1 MITTQLQNKVRGV
14 GGRSADGFTM
24 VEVVLAG
31 VMLVS
36 VMTAVAQMSVS
47 ALAGSRNLSMR
58 TGMEA
63 AVNNDIQLLQQAD
76 FYLTIDS
83 INANDQTNACLDPTN
98 HLISYLNVEIPD
110 TDLAKLGIDRT
121 MQVGATPDVVEVVYS
136 FVGPEQGVD
145 DEYRVVELNPNFS
158 AQCYTTN

>member
-1 MITTQLQNKVRGV
+1 MITTQLQNRVRGV
-14 GGRSADGFTM
+14 GGRSTDGFTM

-83 INANDQTNACLDPTN
+83 IDANDQTNACLDPTN

>member
-1 MITTQLQNKVRGV
+1 MITTQLQNRIQGL
-14 GGRSADGFTM
+14 RRQNADGFTM

-58 TGMEA
+58 AGMEA
-63 AVNNDIQLLQQAD
+63 AVNNDIQLIQKAD
-76 FYLTIDS
+76 SYLTIDS
-83 INANDQTNACLDPTN
+83 IVPDEQTNACLEPTN
-98 HLISYLNVEIPD
+98 HLISYLNVEVPE
-110 TDLAKLGIDRT
+110 TDLAKLGIERT
-121 MQVGATPDVVEVVYS
+121 IQVGATPDVVEVVYN
-136 FVGPEQGVD
+136 FDGPEQSVD

>member
-1 MITTQLQNKVRGV
+1 MITTQLQNRIQGL
-14 GGRSADGFTM
+14 RRQSADGFTM

-47 ALAGSRNLSMR
+47 ALAGSRNLSTR

-76 FYLTIDS
+76 SYLTIDS
-83 INANDQTNACLDPTN
+83 IDANELKDACLDPTN
-98 HLISYLNVEIPD
+98 HLISYLNVEVPGN
-110 TDLAKLGIDRT
+110 DLAELGIDRT
-121 MQVGATPDVVEVVYS
+121 MQLGATPDVVEVVYS
-136 FVGPEQGVD
+136 FDGPEKGVD

>member
-1 MITTQLQNKVRGV
+1 MITTPLQNRIQGL
-14 GGRSADGFTM
+14 RRQSADGFTM

-63 AVNNDIQLLQQAD
+63 AVNNDIQLIQQAD
-76 FYLTIDS
+76 SYLTIDS
-83 INANDQTNACLDPTN
+83 IAPTEQTNACLDPTN
-98 HLISYLNVEIPD
+98 HLISYLNVEVPE
-110 TDLAKLGIDRT
+110 TDLAKLGIERT
-121 MQVGATPDVVEVVYS
+121 IQVGATPDVVEVVYN
-136 FVGPEQGVD
+136 FDGPEKGVD
-145 DEYRVVELNPNFS
+145 DEYRVIELNPNFS

>member
-1 MITTQLQNKVRGV
+1 MITTQLQNRIQGL
-14 GGRSADGFTM
+14 RRQSADGFTM

-47 ALAGSRNLSMR
+47 ALEGSRNLSMR

-76 FYLTIDS
+76 SYLTIDS
-83 INANDQTNACLDPTN
+83 IDSNEQTNACLDPTN
-98 HLISYLNVEIPD
+98 HLISYLNIKVPG
-110 TDLAKLGIDRT
+110 TNLAKLGIKRT
-121 MQVGATPDVVEVVYS
+121 IQVGATPDVVEVVYN
-136 FVGPEQGVD
+136 FDGPEKGVD

>member
-1 MITTQLQNKVRGV
+1 MITTQLQNRVRGV
-14 GGRSADGFTM
+14 GGRSTDGFTM

>member
-1 MITTQLQNKVRGV
+1 MITTTLQNKIQGLR
-14 GGRSADGFTM
+14 RQSANGFTM

-47 ALAGSRNLSMR
+47 AMAGSRNLSMR
-58 TGMEA
+58 TGLEA

-76 FYLTIDS
+76 SYLTIDS
-83 INANDQTNACLDPTN
+83 IDPNEQTNACLDPTN
-98 HLISYLNVEIPD
+98 HLISYLNVKVPGS
-110 TDLAKLGIDRT
+110 DLAELGIERT

-136 FVGPEQGVD
+136 FDGPEQGVD

>member
-1 MITTQLQNKVRGV
+1 MITTQIQNKIQGLRGK
-14 GGRSADGFTM
+14 SADGFTM

-58 TGMEA
+58 TRMEA

>member
-1 MITTQLQNKVRGV
+1 MITTPLQNRIQGL
-14 GGRSADGFTM
+14 RRQSADGFTM

-63 AVNNDIQLLQQAD
+63 AVNNDIQLIQQAD
-76 FYLTIDS
+76 SYLTIDS
-83 INANDQTNACLDPTN
+83 IDPNEQNNACKNPTN
-98 HLISYLNVEIPD
+98 HLISYLNVEVPE
-110 TDLAKLGIDRT
+110 TDLAKLGIERT
-121 MQVGATPDVVEVVYS
+121 IQVGATPDVVEVVYN
-136 FVGPEQGVD
+136 FDGPEKGVD

>member
-1 MITTQLQNKVRGV
+1 MITTPLQNRIQGL
-14 GGRSADGFTM
+14 RSQSADGFTM

-63 AVNNDIQLLQQAD
+63 AVNNDIQLIQQAD
-76 FYLTIDS
+76 SYLTIDS
-83 INANDQTNACLDPTN
+83 IAPNEQNNACQNPTN
-98 HLISYLNVEIPD
+98 HLISYLNVEVPE

-121 MQVGATPDVVEVVYS
+121 IQGGATPDVVEVLYS
-136 FVGPEQGVD
+136 FDGPEKGVD

>member
-1 MITTQLQNKVRGV
+1 MITTQLQNRVRGV
-14 GGRSADGFTM
+14 GGRSTDGFTM

-58 TGMEA
+58 TRMEA

-76 FYLTIDS
+76 FYHTIDS